1 MAFILACFP
10 YGSILNIH
18 NMQWVTQPESQALMG
33 RPQSWRVAV
42 AALRG
47 DTHLRMMPQGSP
59 KENRFNMIQYVDK
72 DGKGFLEGQ
81 VHISRE
87 DQKK

>member
-1 MAFILACFP
+1 MAASSTFITCNE
-10 YGSILNIH
+10 SHNLNPKLSWAGLSLEGWRWQLSGATH
-18 NMQWVTQPESQALMG
+18 YLM
-33 RPQSWRVAV
+33 
-42 AALRG
+42 
-47 DTHLRMMPQGSP
+47 MMPQGSP